1 MKFEIILMKAL
12 KFFQVIYCYGQ
23 KAGYHRMQVKNIL
36 FTFDLNHLTLTA
48 KLWLRFANQ
57 LHIMSLSF
65 FDVFIL
71 NMFLRGSLC
80 EKNLFHMINYTY
92 ES

>member
-1 MKFEIILMKAL
+1 MKAL
-12 KFFQVIYCYGQ
+12 KFLSVIYSHDQ

-48 KLWLRFANQ
+48 MLGLRFANQ

-71 NMFLRGSLC
+71 NMFLWGSLC
-80 EKNLFHMINYTY
+80 GKYLLHMVNYTY
-92 ES
+92 EF